1 MRLKV
6 KYYAPAYFRSFSYR
20 KTRKT
25 GSTGGGKF
33 DRVMVNFTSS
43 VFPVFYFYKYCAVR
57 LQAIISRVARRVVYK
72 IILLMIELVDRTN
85 KKKVWIGVFSSLS
98 KRY

>member
-20 KTRKT
+20 KTCKTRST
-25 GSTGGGKF
+25 GSGKF

-57 LQAIISRVARRVVYK
+57 LQAIISRVAKRVVYK
-72 IILLMIELVDRTN
+72 IILLLMIELVDRTN
-85 KKKVWIGVFSSLS
+85 KR
-98 KRY
+98 RYG

>member
-6 KYYAPAYFRSFSYR
+6 KYYALAYFRSFSYR
-20 KTRKT
+20 KTCKT
-25 GSTGGGKF
+25 GSTDSGKF

-57 LQAIISRVARRVVYK
+57 LQAIISRVAKRVVYK

>member
-1 MRLKV
+1 MKTC
-6 KYYAPAYFRSFSYR
+6 
-20 KTRKT
+20 KTRST
-25 GSTGGGKF
+25 GSGKF

-85 KKKVWIGVFSSLS
+85 KKEGMDRSF
-98 KRY
+98 